1 MDSTYTRADL
11 GKRHVGPEWF
21 PPLETEL
28 PLTRSVGWQSHGGY
42 GRLHPAKAL
51 PVGLTVELPA
61 SPGRVEEIQIVGV
74 FALYADEEHEAPGAT
89 GAMVE
94 VIDSA
99 GESFRIG
106 LQYGTHYFNALEQG
120 EVDVVNRDG
129 TRLKTLDRVHTEEGN
144 ARVDVFSIPVPANV
158 RPRKLVFRDMMTQA
172 SFVVFHVLTRSV
184 ASPVCPFR
192 GHGGRFTFQEL
203 GAVLR
208 GRDREKFDM
217 VLVQTTRALAACED
231 TDEARGAAMLF
242 LANVCA
248 HMLDMGGP
256 RSRHRYIAALAR
268 KLESCRS
275 ISEVSDCT
283 VGEAEDLVAGTFGRP
298 VDSSAETIRRAL
310 EIVAKGFSGPIK
322 DADVAQE
329 LGLSASHFRYLFR
342 QQTSKPFH
350 QYVLSY
356 RLNRAKEMLRTTSLT
371 IQQVAHACGFT
382 SQAHFCRAFAKH
394 ADMVPTAFRDKHRG
408 RVLEVS

>member
-1 MDSTYTRADL
+1 M
-11 GKRHVGPEWF
+11 
-21 PPLETEL
+21 
-28 PLTRSVGWQSHGGY
+28 
-42 GRLHPAKAL
+42 
-51 PVGLTVELPA
+51 
-61 SPGRVEEIQIVGV
+61 EEIQIVGV
-74 FALYADEEHEAPGAT
+74 FALYADEDHEAHGAT

-94 VIDSA
+94 IIDST
-99 GESFRIG
+99 GESFRQG
-106 LQYGTHYFNALEQG
+106 LQFGTHYFNALEDG
-120 EVDVVNRDG
+120 VIDVVNRDG
-129 TRLKTLDRVHTEEGN
+129 TSIKTIDRVDTEEGN
-144 ARVDVFSIPVPANV
+144 ARVDVFSIMVPPNV
-158 RPRKLVFRDMMTQA
+158 RPRRVVFRDMMTQA
-172 SFVVFHVLTRSV
+172 SFVVFHVLTKSV

-208 GRDREKFDM
+208 SRDRDKFDM
-217 VLVQTTRALAACED
+217 VLVQTTRALVACED

-248 HMLDMGGP
+248 HTLDMGGP
-256 RSRHRYIAALAR
+256 RSRHRYIAVLAR
-268 KLESCRS
+268 KLEACRS
-275 ISEVSDCT
+275 ISEVSDCA
-283 VGEAEDLVAGTFGRP
+283 VAEAEELVSGTFGRP

-310 EIVAKGFSGPIK
+310 EIVAKNFSGPIK

-350 QYVLSY
+350 QYVLTY
-356 RLNRAKEMLRTTSLT
+356 RLNRAKEMLRTTQLT
-371 IQQVAHACGFT
+371 VQQVAQACGFT

-394 ADMVPTAFRDKHRG
+394 TDMVPTAFRDKHRG